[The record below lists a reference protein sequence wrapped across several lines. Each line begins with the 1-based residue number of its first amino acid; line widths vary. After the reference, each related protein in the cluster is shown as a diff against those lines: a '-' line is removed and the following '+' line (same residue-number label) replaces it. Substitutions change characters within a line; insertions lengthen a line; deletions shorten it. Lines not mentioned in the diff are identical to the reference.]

1 MILHKHLL
9 IYIALLLLFT
19 NVIINDVSSLKIPSR
34 NNNNN
39 NEGKIIQQ
47 VNNLDNN
54 NEQHPSTVNCTWKY
68 FTQPLD
74 HFSPG
79 VVNVNGDNSS
89 AIATFQQRYC
99 IYDKYFNKEVKMNGP
114 PPNILFTP
122 SPLKNILCITPLPLP
137 IYLNTPPPLFPHP
150 LGSTGA

>member
-9 IYIALLLLFT
+9 IYIALLLVFT

-34 NNNNN
+34 NNN
-39 NEGKIIQQ
+39 GKIIQQ

-54 NEQHPSTVNCTWKY
+54 NEQHPSLY
-68 FTQPLD
+68 LEIFTQPLD

-99 IYDKYFNKEVKMNGP
+99 IYDKYFNKEVKMVHHQ
-114 PPNILFTP
+114 IYYFTP
-122 SPLKNILCITPLPLP
+122 EMKALWKNILIKLV
-137 IYLNTPPPLFPHP
+137 
-150 LGSTGA
+150 